1 MSEEGVRLAKR
12 VAAQQVC
19 SRREAEELIAAGA
32 VQVDGQVVTDPA
44 RRVLAGAHVQ
54 VLAPFREGGV
64 GALTVLLHKPA
75 GVQAAAALRAAWP
88 DVGLGDVPSAA
99 LVEQL
104 PLPSGASGLSVWSGE
119 RPTVRRLQ
127 DRERPLELEWL
138 LTLPLNAEA
147 VIAELRAGGVRAS
160 LGHERDGIGQWRLVD
175 KGDRGQALVEFLD
188 GGQFKGSWT
197 LRRQRIGRM
206 GLSPLAAG
214 QARVRQDF
222 EKF

>member
-12 VAAQQVC
+12 VAAQQLC

-32 VQVDGQVVTDPA
+32 VQVDGEGVTDPA
-44 RRVLAGAHVQ
+44 RRVLGGSRVQ
-54 VLAPFREGGV
+54 VLAQTGA

-75 GVQAAAALRAAWP
+75 NARAHEALRAAWP
-88 DVGLGDVPSAA
+88 TLGLGAVPTAS

-104 PLPSGASGLSVWSGE
+104 SLPPGASGLSVWSAE
-119 RPTVRRLQ
+119 RSTVRRLQ
-127 DRERPLELEWL
+127 DRERPLEIEWL
-138 LTLPLNAEA
+138 LTLPMAAEA
-147 VIAELRAGGVRAS
+147 VIAELKAGGVRAS
-160 LGHERDGIGQWRLVD
+160 LGHERDGTGQWRLVD
-175 KGDRGQALVEFLD
+175 KGDRGQALVDFLD
-188 GGQFKGSWT
+188 GGQFRGLWT

-206 GLSPLAAG
+206 GVSPLAAG

>member
-12 VAAQQVC
+12 VAASQVC
-19 SRREAEELIAAGA
+19 SRREAEELINAGV

-44 RRVLAGAHVQ
+44 RRVLGDARVQ
-54 VLAPFREGGV
+54 VLAPTGV

-75 GVQAAAALRAAWP
+75 GVKATEALRAAWP
-88 DVGLGDVPSAA
+88 ALGFGGAPSAA

-104 PLPSGASGLSVWSGE
+104 PLPPGASGLSVWSCE
-119 RPTVRRLQ
+119 RPVMRRLN

-138 LTLPLNAEA
+138 LTLPMTAEA
-147 VIAELRAGGVRAS
+147 VMLELKAAGVRAS
-160 LGHERDGIGQWRLVD
+160 LGHERGGIGQWRLVD
-175 KGDRGQALVEFLD
+175 KGDRGQALVDFLD
-188 GGQFKGSWT
+188 GGQFKGLWT

-214 QARVRQDF
+214 QARVRQEF